1 MILNSIIW
9 GPNPEIFELSIP
21 GIGSFA
27 PRWYGLLFAM
37 GFVVG
42 YIIMLKIFK
51 KERIPVKVLD
61 QLATYMIIATII
73 GARLGHVLFYE
84 PASYFRNPIEILMV
98 WKGGLASH
106 GAAIAIA
113 IALIIFSKKNNK
125 PYIWILDRIAIV
137 VALAGFFIRTG
148 NLMNSEIYGIET
160 SLPWGFVFINTDPSL
175 LPKHP
180 TQIYE
185 ALAYLATFIILWMV
199 YLKQN
204 GKPRPGFLFGMF
216 MILIFSSRFLI
227 EFIKEP
233 QVQFEVGMTLNM
245 GQLLSIPFIL
255 LGVGTLIYSS
265 RKKKDPEAQK
275 AVSEK

>member
-1 MILNSIIW
+1 MILNYIIW
-9 GPNPEIFELSIP
+9 NPNPEIFELAIP
-21 GIGSFA
+21 GIGTIA
-27 PRWYGLLFAM
+27 PRWYGLLFAL

-84 PASYFRNPIEILMV
+84 PAAYLRNPIEILMV

-113 IALIIFSKKNNK
+113 IALILFSRKNNK
-125 PYIWILDRIAIV
+125 PYIWIFDRIAIV

-148 NLMNSEIYGIET
+148 NLMNSEIFGVATE
-160 SLPWGFVFINTDPSL
+160 LPWGFKFINTDPSL
-175 LPKHP
+175 IAKHP

-185 ALAYLATFIILWMV
+185 ALAYLGIFIFLWMV
-199 YLKQN
+199 YLRNN
-204 GKPRPGFLFGMF
+204 GKPRPGFIFGMF
-216 MILIFSSRFLI
+216 MILVFSFRFII
-227 EFIKEP
+227 EFVKEP
-233 QVQFEVGMTLNM
+233 QVSFEVGMALNM

-255 LGVGTLIYSS
+255 LGVGTLVYSY
-265 RKKKDPEAQK
+265 RKTDKKTEQSK
-275 AVSEK
+275 T